1 MVRLLLRAGADPTL
15 KTNMDMTPA
24 DVICEW
30 VTADGGRTHRIRE
43 IIERPPTETSYVL
56 PSHFQKCMSHHGVL

>member
-1 MVRLLLRAGADPTL
+1 MVRFLLRTGADASL

-30 VTADGGRTHRIRE
+30 VSADGGRTQRIRE
-43 IIERPPTETSYVL
+43 ILERPPTETSYVIFVIPNPIL
-56 PSHFQKCMSHHGVL
+56 NCF